1 MTILEVEGVSN
12 IRDVGGMPTN
22 GGGRIR
28 SGVLLRSGQLSGA
41 TTTGAAALRAS
52 VAHIVDL
59 RDGEEV
65 AAEPTEIEGPD
76 TTHLP
81 LFLGSVRSFFEAD
94 TSLEDLYLH
103 LLEQSGQR
111 LVEAVRIIATGERTL
126 VHCTVGKDRTGVT
139 VALALSAVGADR
151 EAVIADYA
159 LTESQ
164 LPVQRTR
171 RIAEYLRTQH
181 PEAVHA
187 VSLATQS
194 PAPVMRRLLAL
205 IDERWGSAAGY
216 LRAQGM
222 TEAELAALV
231 AALVETSSAPMSPA
245 DARPMQG

>member
-1 MTILEVEGVSN
+1 MTILDVDGVTN
-12 IRDVGGMPTN
+12 VRDVGGMPAE
-22 GGGRIR
+22 GGRVR
-28 SGVLLRSGQLSGA
+28 PGVLLRSGQLAGA
-41 TTTGAAALRAS
+41 TTVGAAALRAS
-52 VAHIVDL
+52 VEHTIEL

-65 AAEPTEIEGPD
+65 AAEPSEIEGPD

-94 TSLEDLYLH
+94 TSLDDLYLH
-103 LLEQSGQR
+103 LLEESGER
-111 LVEAVRIIATGERTL
+111 LVEAIRIISRGQRTL

-164 LPVQRTR
+164 LPAQRSR

-187 VSLATQS
+187 VALATQS
-194 PAPVMRRLLAL
+194 PAPVMRRLLEQV
-205 IDERWGSAAGY
+205 DERWGSAAGY

-222 TEAELAALV
+222 TDEELAALRV
-231 AALVETSSAPMSPA
+231 ALVEVAP
-245 DARPMQG
+245 

>member
-1 MTILEVEGVSN
+1 MNVLHIEGVTN
-12 IRDVGGMPTN
+12 VRDVGGIPAA
-22 GGGRIR
+22 GGRIR

-41 TTTGAAALRAS
+41 TTAGADALRHA

-65 AAEPTEIEGPD
+65 AAEPSGIEGPA

-81 LFLGSVRSFFEAD
+81 LFLGSVRSFFESD
-94 TSLEDLYLH
+94 TSLDDLYLH
-103 LLEQSGQR
+103 LLEESGDR
-111 LVEAVRIIATGERTL
+111 LVAAIRIIAAGEATL

-151 EAVIADYA
+151 EAIIADYA

-164 LPVQRTR
+164 LPPERSR
-171 RIAEYLRTQH
+171 RIAAYLRSQH

-187 VSLATQS
+187 VALATQS
-194 PAPVMRRLLAL
+194 PAPVMRALLAAV
-205 IDERWGSAAGY
+205 DERWGSAAAY

-222 TEAELAALV
+222 TDAELAALH
-231 AALVETSSAPMSPA
+231 ATLVEPVVVE
-245 DARPMQG
+245 DRDQG

>member
-1 MTILEVEGVSN
+1 MTILDIDGVN
-12 IRDVGGMPTN
+12 NVRDVGGIPAE
-22 GGGRIR
+22 GGRIR
-28 SGVLLRSGQLSGA
+28 SGVLLRSGQLSGVTSA
-41 TTTGAAALRAS
+41 GAAALQGS
-52 VAHIVDL
+52 IQHIVDL

-65 AAEPTEIEGPD
+65 AAEPTEIEGPE

-94 TSLEDLYLH
+94 TSLDDLYLH
-103 LLEQSGQR
+103 LLEESGER
-111 LVEAVRIIATGERTL
+111 LVEAIRIIAAGEPTL

-164 LPVQRTR
+164 LPAQRSQ
-171 RIAEYLRTQH
+171 RIAEYLRSQH

-187 VSLATQS
+187 VALATQS
-194 PAPVMRRLLAL
+194 PAPVMRNLLEQ

-216 LRAQGM
+216 LRANGI
-222 TEAELAALV
+222 TDAELAALKK
-231 AALVETSSAPMSPA
+231 ALVEE
-245 DARPMQG
+245 G

>member
-1 MTILEVEGVSN
+1 MMILVVEGVSN
-12 IRDVGGMPTN
+12 VRDVGGMPAE
-22 GGGRIR
+22 GGRIR

-41 TTTGAAALRAS
+41 TTAGAAALRES
-52 VAHIVDL
+52 VSHIVDL

-65 AAEPTEIEGPD
+65 AAEPTEIDGPD

-94 TSLEDLYLH
+94 TSLDDLYLH
-103 LLEQSGQR
+103 LLEESGER
-111 LVEAVRIIATGERTL
+111 LVAAIRIIAASGRTL

-159 LTESQ
+159 LTDSQ
-164 LPVQRTR
+164 LPAQRTR
-171 RIAEYLRTQH
+171 WIADYLRTQH

-187 VSLATQS
+187 VALATQS
-194 PAPVMRRLLAL
+194 PAPVMRRLLAQV
-205 IDERWGSAAGY
+205 DERWGSAAGY

-222 TEAELAALV
+222 TDDELDALAV
-231 AALVETSSAPMSPA
+231 ALVEREQ
-245 DARPMQG
+245 RPERA

>member
-1 MTILEVEGVSN
+1 MTILEIEGVFN
-12 IRDVGGMPTN
+12 VRDVGGMPAN
-22 GGGRIR
+22 GGRIR
-28 SGVLLRSGQLSGA
+28 SGALLRAGQLSGA
-41 TTTGAAALRAS
+41 TTSGAAALRAR
-52 VAHIVDL
+52 VQHVVDL

-65 AAEPTEIEGPD
+65 AAEPSEIEGPD

-94 TSLEDLYLH
+94 TSLDDLYLH
-103 LLEQSGQR
+103 LLEESGER
-111 LVEAVRIIATGERTL
+111 LADAIRIIAAGERTL

-164 LPVQRTR
+164 LPAQRSQ
-171 RIAEYLRTQH
+171 RIADYLRTQH

-187 VSLATQS
+187 VALATQS
-194 PAPVMRRLLAL
+194 PAPVMRRLLEQV
-205 IDERWGSAAGY
+205 DERWGSASGY

-222 TEAELAALV
+222 TDAELAALS
-231 AALVETSSAPMSPA
+231 AALVEDASEPSTSSLPS
-245 DARPMQG
+245 

>member
-1 MTILEVEGVSN
+1 MTILVVEGVSN
-12 IRDVGGMPTN
+12 VRDVGGMPAE
-22 GGGRIR
+22 GGRIR

-41 TTTGAAALRAS
+41 TTAGAAALRES
-52 VAHIVDL
+52 VSHIVDL

-65 AAEPTEIEGPD
+65 AAEPTEIDGPD

-94 TSLEDLYLH
+94 TSLDDLYLH
-103 LLEQSGQR
+103 LLEESGER
-111 LVEAVRIIATGERTL
+111 LVAAIRIIEASGRTL

-164 LPVQRTR
+164 LPAQRTR
-171 RIAEYLRTQH
+171 WIADYLRTQH

-187 VSLATQS
+187 VALATQS
-194 PAPVMRRLLAL
+194 PAPVMRRLLAQV
-205 IDERWGSAAGY
+205 DERWGSAAGY

-222 TEAELAALV
+222 TDDELDALAV
-231 AALVETSSAPMSPA
+231 ALVEREQ
-245 DARPMQG
+245 RPERA